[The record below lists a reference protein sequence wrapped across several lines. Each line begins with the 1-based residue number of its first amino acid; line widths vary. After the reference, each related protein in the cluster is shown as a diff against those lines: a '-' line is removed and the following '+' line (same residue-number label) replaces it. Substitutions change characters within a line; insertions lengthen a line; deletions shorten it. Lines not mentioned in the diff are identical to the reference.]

1 MTGFIK
7 ITLYAIGTKYGK
19 MALRDWGDIMKK
31 IRLLMVEDEPSVLEI
46 NQEYFKGKGYEVFCA
61 DTLDKARFL
70 LEEHTPDLILLD
82 VMMPDGSGLNFCA
95 ELRQKTNAPI
105 IFLTC
110 RDENENIVKGLL
122 QGGDDY
128 VTKPYDLSILS
139 ARVAAQLRRAGIMTA
154 GKIEL
159 APLIIDFLSG
169 EVSLD
174 GEHIPLTQK
183 ELQLLGCFAL
193 FAGRRLS
200 CEEIYSRAWGGSSPG
215 ASGSIKTHVANL
227 RKKLK
232 LDDGGWFEL
241 VSSGKGEYIFSKVRY

>member
-1 MTGFIK
+1 
-7 ITLYAIGTKYGK
+7 
-19 MALRDWGDIMKK
+19 MKK
-31 IRLLMVEDEPSVLEI
+31 IKLLMVEDEADVLEI
-46 NQEYFKGKGYEVFCA
+46 NREYFEGKGYEAVCA
-61 DTLDKARFL
+61 NTLAMARFL
-70 LEEHTPDLILLD
+70 LEEHAPDLILLD
-82 VMMPDGSGLNFCA
+82 VMMPDGSGFDFCA

-110 RDENENIVKGLL
+110 RDENESVVKGLL

-139 ARVAAQLRRAGIMTA
+139 ARVAAQLRRAGITTA

-159 APLIIDFLSG
+159 APLVIDFLSG
-169 EVSLD
+169 EATLE
-174 GEHIPLTQK
+174 GERISLTQK

-193 FAGRRLS
+193 FVGRRLT
-200 CEEIYSRAWGGSSPG
+200 CEEIYRRAWGETSPG

-232 LDDGGWFEL
+232 LDAGSWFEL
-241 VSSGKGEYIFSKVRY
+241 VSSGRGEYIFSKVRY

>member
-1 MTGFIK
+1 
-7 ITLYAIGTKYGK
+7 
-19 MALRDWGDIMKK
+19 MKK
-31 IRLLMVEDEPSVLEI
+31 IKLLMIEDEADVLEI
-46 NQEYFKGKGYEVFCA
+46 NREYFEGKGYETVCA
-61 DTLDKARFL
+61 NTLSKARFL
-70 LEEHTPDLILLD
+70 LEEQAPDLILLD
-82 VMMPDGSGLNFCA
+82 VTMPDGSGFDFCA

-110 RDENENIVKGLL
+110 KDENESVVKGLL

-128 VTKPYDLSILS
+128 VTKPYDLGILS
-139 ARVAAQLRRAGIMTA
+139 ARVAAQLRRAGSMTA

-159 APLIIDFLSG
+159 APLVIDFLSG
-169 EVSLD
+169 EATLE
-174 GEHIPLTQK
+174 GKHIPLTQK

-200 CEEIYSRAWGGSSPG
+200 CEEIYRRAWGEISPG
-215 ASGSIKTHVANL
+215 ASRSIKTHVANL

-241 VSSGKGEYIFSKVRY
+241 ASSGKGEYIFSKVRY